1 MGILKKTWDIINSSI
16 KKKNTNQKVVLCD
29 NETLVNTD
37 DIPNTFIDYLTN
49 VPKQL
54 ISELPNNN
62 NNVNMYLKNR
72 QRNTFFLYYHIQSK
86 DIEDAIGNLKN
97 NGCGLFNFST
107 TVLDNVK
114 SDISSTLS
122 NIFNLCSDQ
131 GYFPDELKT
140 GCITPIFKKGDKT
153 SVSNYRPV
161 CSLSPFSKIF
171 ERIIYTRMLNFIDKY
186 NIFSKTQFG
195 FRKNLSTE
203 SALLNFTDYVQNGLT
218 LKHNVGAI
226 YMDLSK
232 AFDVMNHDILEIKL
246 EHYGFRRDFLN
257 FLMSFIRNRK
267 YFVHVNGAN
276 SKTNIVN
283 IGVPQGSTLGPLLFL
298 LYVNDMRFSSSL
310 LKFIQFADDTTLGFS
325 CNDFHLLKETL
336 ETEGKKV
343 MEWLTTNKLLVNL
356 SKTHVMLFSFK
367 RNVPK
372 LSIKINNYEL
382 EEKSE
387 INFLGVQ
394 IDNKLNWKA
403 HITHVCSKVSK
414 SIAIL
419 RLVRSIFPKYILKM
433 IYMSLVFTYLN
444 YCNLIWGAAH
454 YSIIEPLFKLQK
466 KAIRI
471 ITNSYYLEHTT
482 PLFKDYKLLTVHQV
496 YILNCILFIYKCM
509 KCNQYLEF
517 RARINA
523 NSDIH
528 DHNTRRKDL
537 RVNTKP
543 RLTICKKSCL
553 YFGIDKWNLLS
564 PRIKYLNSVD
574 YFKKEVKHYLI
585 EL

>member
-72 QRNTFFLYYHIQSK
+72 QRNTFFMYHIQSK

-218 LKHNVGAI
+218 LK
-226 YMDLSK
+226 
-232 AFDVMNHDILEIKL
+232 
-246 EHYGFRRDFLN
+246 
-257 FLMSFIRNRK
+257 
-267 YFVHVNGAN
+267 
-276 SKTNIVN
+276 
-283 IGVPQGSTLGPLLFL
+283 
-298 LYVNDMRFSSSL
+298 
-310 LKFIQFADDTTLGFS
+310 
-325 CNDFHLLKETL
+325 
-336 ETEGKKV
+336 
-343 MEWLTTNKLLVNL
+343 
-356 SKTHVMLFSFK
+356 
-367 RNVPK
+367 
-372 LSIKINNYEL
+372 
-382 EEKSE
+382 
-387 INFLGVQ
+387 
-394 IDNKLNWKA
+394 
-403 HITHVCSKVSK
+403 
-414 SIAIL
+414 
-419 RLVRSIFPKYILKM
+419 
-433 IYMSLVFTYLN
+433 
-444 YCNLIWGAAH
+444 
-454 YSIIEPLFKLQK
+454 
-466 KAIRI
+466 
-471 ITNSYYLEHTT
+471 
-482 PLFKDYKLLTVHQV
+482 
-496 YILNCILFIYKCM
+496 
-509 KCNQYLEF
+509 
-517 RARINA
+517 
-523 NSDIH
+523 
-528 DHNTRRKDL
+528 
-537 RVNTKP
+537 
-543 RLTICKKSCL
+543 
-553 YFGIDKWNLLS
+553 
-564 PRIKYLNSVD
+564 
-574 YFKKEVKHYLI
+574 
-585 EL
+585 